1 MANLRN
7 TVVTGSLRLASH
19 GAGMVRTDANGT
31 ISTAAMTAG
40 DLPSHN
46 HDDRYYT
53 ESEINSLLSGKQDAA
68 TAITTS
74 NIGSQSV
81 NYANSAGT
89 AGQVSGISVS
99 SSQMQYLKNTLDST
113 SLPYTCDIYVDG
125 DANTYYPVHFIWGD
139 QDVWRRIVIKR
150 GYSEEAP
157 WDPIGTGV
165 HHGGLLL
172 DWEGNFGGWGGA
184 EYSDRLRVFN
194 ESYTNVCADMFIY
207 THSMGYVFM
216 LRGGH
221 ALYHISSDQPI
232 RGYHQTGTPDIA
244 YNTSTLFYD
253 HSNVGYRVYAPAPV
267 TSINSSRIDGLRT
280 KKQSLFDGRYL
291 QTLSVSGTN
300 LSISGGNSVTLPTGG
315 ISQSTADGLYVKKN
329 TWDGNLYLHTD
340 GRIYGTIF
348 YDANNDGYFVDP
360 SNESKLYR
368 LNVGGSSHTHENN
381 EAVIKFKNTVD
392 QHNYIV
398 SESSSWNAWNQWIRY
413 IGSYNTWRIGTYD
426 EAQESGASV
435 WRLAGRN
442 RSSNGELNYI
452 VAGPRGAWGS
462 DDRVILY
469 NPYARYDGGSY
480 NGDGT
485 HHALLPENK
494 WWNSKYFSSNGDI
507 YGTRFLD
514 SNDGNYYVD
523 PNSNSYLSRL
533 RVADASNGVS
543 LSVGNGSTH
552 GVYTLDNAR
561 KYLVVAADYYPH
573 MAIVASG
580 SNNTTHGAVLS
591 FVGSEGGSF
600 RQWNLGISNNNPFL
614 FSIGY
619 NRTTDPN
626 PHYGVGDGWSG
637 DDNNHARLSIDRDG
651 NTKIRG
657 MLYVNGTSG
666 GISTGSAVLHAGN
679 YSSYALPLSGGTLS
693 GNLNAWSGIVSLN
706 RINFTTTAGSQASD
720 PYCIRWIDENS
731 ARGAGLSWLEFQL
744 NDDSNEEIRIYGN
757 SCVGHGCG
765 PISDNLYHRF
775 RADGYAWHAGTL
787 QADGDMRAPIFYD
800 SNDTTYYMDYNS
812 TTSGVLR
819 GNLIFNDYGAGVVGT
834 YTSTRYQGV
843 FAMGNAY
850 KLPIDGTST
859 GNLYGIAWTHTNVG
873 GQSKSGLDH
882 QALFMMNGIT
892 QTAIGTGIWTNGL
905 ITTTSHGTSANWN
918 TAYGWGNH
926 ASAGY
931 QAASTAITTSN
942 IGSQSVN
949 YAGSAGNA
957 DTVDGYHESAFWR
970 NGQDRTIGVLRFS
983 GEGGNSGNAAHA
995 YAIFQEGGDWSHPYP
1010 DLRIA
1015 FHTGIKLGAHSSYNG
1030 IRFYTDYD
1038 MSGQVMSVNNG
1049 SDPLGGGNVYVNN
1062 SLQAGSSLRAPIFYD
1077 SDNTAYYLDP
1087 NSTTSAIFRGSVGL
1101 NNTSPINSNWGN
1113 ASNTTQLSIYG
1124 SNYGLIN
1131 LRGDNGGTARTF
1143 SMGVGD
1149 QQFYMC
1155 YDNTAGRHNITVN
1168 SSGHVSIAVDVRAP
1182 IFYDSNDTNYY
1193 LDPNSAGTALRIN
1206 GGIVSTAGNG
1216 AVLLKH
1222 ENSEANAWI
1231 FRENAANWGLFW
1243 FNAGSQS
1250 GQTIGSYTTVGAELF
1265 GMNNAVTGF
1274 NPNSAWSGTDS
1285 STRAAWM
1292 LSNYSGYLWTQGT
1305 QYSQTDMRAPIFY
1318 DSANTGYYGDFA
1330 STSRMNIIRAD
1341 KVRGDTNGD
1350 MGSSGWW
1357 AHDPYGYG
1365 WGQPHGSFRSLEVS
1379 SSGNFSTEPAMFR
1392 IHQWG
1397 SGAAEF
1403 WKPQGTILYLRE
1415 TPGGG
1420 SSWFTKFEVQGSL
1433 QSNNLLFPNGFQI
1446 TQGGS
1451 NYGVFNSWVRL
1462 DGHYGFYS
1470 GTNSAHLYPNNN
1482 SYGAWKISGERN
1494 GWRGL
1499 HFGEGTGITL
1509 MMNEGEFGFHRE
1521 GVGWVGR
1528 FTSGTGHFNISGN
1541 ATTATTATTAN
1552 VSKKIQSDYQEW
1564 DFGWG
1569 SHTVTT
1575 PMSISIWDNY
1585 TQGGA
1590 PSGYGTIVDM
1600 YGLSGHQQD
1609 QFYFYQGNILHRY
1622 GWYGNNNWNGWYNV
1636 LTSNSHPYPSNMN
1649 QYVRTS
1655 DAPTFN
1661 GIYTNDWFRANG
1673 CTGLYFQSYGYGLR
1687 APECEGNSYGNVA
1700 TYGTGRN
1707 GWSGYGIGSQFVIM
1721 GRVGTDLGLHDNN
1734 YGWGWYWHTGNRS
1747 LGIGESTTSS
1757 SYKLYVTG
1765 AIYAT
1770 GDIVAFSDKRKKTDI
1785 ITIED
1790 ALSKVKDMRGVFY
1803 TKIDEAHKGRQVGVI
1818 AQEMNEVLPEA
1829 VTYAAD
1835 VDEYGVKYGNIVGVL
1850 IEAIKEQQKQIEE
1863 LKAKLA

>member
-1 MANLRN
+1 MANLKN

-19 GAGMVRTDANGT
+19 GAGIVRTSANGT

-74 NIGSQSV
+74 NIGS
-81 NYANSAGT
+81 YAMLSSGGTLSGTLTIGT
-89 AGQVSGISVS
+89 AGSTSQTRALRIVNTGANPSSFGSYAGSWRSALEIWDNNSATMLFLTSPDGSNYNYSIIKSVGAGLVIDVGSSGATNAITISTAGVVNAPQGLQVGGNSVVSTAGGQTIAGTTYFSGGESLNLYGIRGRFANEYIHLYNKVGIGHPSGWGQGEGNTPGYGLSTYGGVVIAYGNNATSQFQGHLRIDRNWGLGDYGAEQFTIRGTHPSIALRSTHNNNVWLIHNDDTVSFYYGGGVDSNNWSRRFFIPTDGNIWMSWAGDYISNLLAAKQNASTAITTSNIGSQSVSYASSAGNSDTTSQRDFNYLSTRQINQGSFRTYHVGTFSAAGTQARRFLIGKIGIDYNDWNSVGLFEVEIAEQYFSAGQRKRYVVNYGYGSVNSIHLVESNGIGSNNADVVIEGPTQISGDHYVLSVYVRVKYYATYTCLVRTTRSASTSNPPGIGQATVFTDSSAENIADFSVDSTVYLTSGTSGIAATAFYD
-99 SSQMQYLKNTLDST
+99 SQDTGYYVDPNST
-113 SLPYTCDIYVDG
+113 SNLAASYIGRVLINYDG
-125 DANTYYPVHFIWGD
+125 TDTWFRMQSGNRMRVTTTGGNDFIIPNTGNITFN
-139 QDVWRRIVIKR
+139 
-150 GYSEEAP
+150 
-157 WDPIGTGV
+157 GT
-165 HHGGLLL
+165 
-172 DWEGNFGGWGGA
+172 
-184 EYSDRLRVFN
+184 
-194 ESYTNVCADMFIY
+194 
-207 THSMGYVFM
+207 
-216 LRGGH
+216 
-221 ALYHISSDQPI
+221 
-232 RGYHQTGTPDIA
+232 
-244 YNTSTLFYD
+244 TLATREWVQ
-253 HSNVGYRVYAPAPV
+253 SQGYR
-267 TSINSSRIDGLRT
+267 TTDSDN
-280 KKQSLFDGRYL
+280 
-291 QTLSVSGTN
+291 QTLSVSGTT
-300 LSISGGNSVTLPTGG
+300 LTISGGNSVTLPTGG
-315 ISQSTADGLYVKKN
+315 ISQGDADARYLRYTGAELVEGNYFYFRSNRGSYLGGLDSATLQVYATGGNSAFMSFHRSGSYAVN
-329 TWDGNLYLHTD
+329 FGLDADNQMRIGGWSAASNRWVLDMDGN
-340 GRIYGTIF
+340 
-348 YDANNDGYFVDP
+348 
-360 SNESKLYR
+360 
-368 LNVGGSSHTHENN
+368 
-381 EAVIKFKNTVD
+381 NTV
-392 QHNYIV
+392 
-398 SESSSWNAWNQWIRY
+398 A
-413 IGSYNTWRIGTYD
+413 
-426 EAQESGASV
+426 
-435 WRLAGRN
+435 
-442 RSSNGELNYI
+442 
-452 VAGPRGAWGS
+452 
-462 DDRVILY
+462 
-469 NPYARYDGGSY
+469 
-480 NGDGT
+480 
-485 HHALLPENK
+485 
-494 WWNSKYFSSNGDI
+494 
-507 YGTRFLD
+507 
-514 SNDGNYYVD
+514 
-523 PNSNSYLSRL
+523 
-533 RVADASNGVS
+533 
-543 LSVGNGSTH
+543 
-552 GVYTLDNAR
+552 
-561 KYLVVAADYYPH
+561 
-573 MAIVASG
+573 
-580 SNNTTHGAVLS
+580 
-591 FVGSEGGSF
+591 GSF
-600 RQWNLGISNNNPFL
+600 
-614 FSIGY
+614 
-619 NRTTDPN
+619 
-626 PHYGVGDGWSG
+626 
-637 DDNNHARLSIDRDG
+637 
-651 NTKIRG
+651 
-657 MLYVNGTSG
+657 
-666 GISTGSAVLHAGN
+666 
-679 YSSYALPLSGGTLS
+679 
-693 GNLNAWSGIVSLN
+693 
-706 RINFTTTAGSQASD
+706 
-720 PYCIRWIDENS
+720 
-731 ARGAGLSWLEFQL
+731 
-744 NDDSNEEIRIYGN
+744 
-757 SCVGHGCG
+757 
-765 PISDNLYHRF
+765 
-775 RADGYAWHAGTL
+775 
-787 QADGDMRAPIFYD
+787 RAPIFYD

>member
-157 WDPIGTGV
+157 WDPVGTGV

-800 SNDTTYYMDYNS
+800 SNDTTYYGDFNGTSRFYQAIVFGDSSRYSAVS
-812 TTSGVLR
+812 TTINGT
-819 GNLIFNDYGAGVVGT
+819 GAGDKLIFY
-834 YTSTRYQGV
+834 
-843 FAMGNAY
+843 
-850 KLPIDGTST
+850 
-859 GNLYGIAWTHTNVG
+859 
-873 GQSKSGLDH
+873 
-882 QALFMMNGIT
+882 
-892 QTAIGTGIWTNGL
+892 
-905 ITTTSHGTSANWN
+905 
-918 TAYGWGNH
+918 
-926 ASAGY
+926 
-931 QAASTAITTSN
+931 
-942 IGSQSVN
+942 
-949 YAGSAGNA
+949 
-957 DTVDGYHESAFWR
+957 
-970 NGQDRTIGVLRFS
+970 
-983 GEGGNSGNAAHA
+983 
-995 YAIFQEGGDWSHPYP
+995 
-1010 DLRIA
+1010 
-1015 FHTGIKLGAHSSYNG
+1015 
-1030 IRFYTDYD
+1030 
-1038 MSGQVMSVNNG
+1038 
-1049 SDPLGGGNVYVNN
+1049 
-1062 SLQAGSSLRAPIFYD
+1062 
-1077 SDNTAYYLDP
+1077 
-1087 NSTTSAIFRGSVGL
+1087 
-1101 NNTSPINSNWGN
+1101 GN
-1113 ASNTTQLSIYG
+1113 ASNYDARVLVGTDYDFIFKSQG
-1124 SNYGLIN
+1124 SPSNKGMFRFYSGNNASLALEIRADQN
-1131 LRGDNGGTARTF
+1131 VYAPATVYAAAYRGNANVGGTGEATWHPAGAYIGSTMWQYGDMYKNNTPIYNLGYLGMTGGHNTPIDITGAAHKYVTINPGNGYEAMVRYIGGSGSSWYVGKRTSSQLIGTESF
-1143 SMGVGD
+1143 HLYSEAAGATVFGVNPSGVAIASGD
-1149 QQFYMC
+1149 M
-1155 YDNTAGRHNITVN
+1155 
-1168 SSGHVSIAVDVRAP
+1168 RAP
-1182 IFYDSNDTNYY
+1182 IFYDSNDTSYY
-1193 LDPNSAGTALRIN
+1193 LDPNGESNLWRFTAASMTRNAINYLSINSPYSTRAGQSSHYLN
-1206 GGIVSTAGNG
+1206 GTMGWGTTDFNTIFSNWGSGYIDTWSSPGNAPGGSSHYVGLQGLHYNFQNSSQAYGFQMACAG
-1216 AVLLKH
+1216 
-1222 ENSEANAWI
+1222 EANNRFFWRSAWPNI
-1231 FRENAANWGLFW
+1231 RSWVEMIH
-1243 FNAGSQS
+1243 S
-1250 GQTIGSYTTVGAELF
+1250 GNIGSYTI
-1265 GMNNAVTGF
+1265 
-1274 NPNSAWSGTDS
+1274 PSG
-1285 STRAAWM
+1285 
-1292 LSNYSGYLWTQGT
+1292 G
-1305 QYSQTDMRAPIFY
+1305 
-1318 DSANTGYYGDFA
+1318 
-1330 STSRMNIIRAD
+1330 
-1341 KVRGDTNGD
+1341 
-1350 MGSSGWW
+1350 GW
-1357 AHDPYGYG
+1357 Y
-1365 WGQPHGSFRSLEVS
+1365 
-1379 SSGNFSTEPAMFR
+1379 
-1392 IHQWG
+1392 G
-1397 SGAAEF
+1397 SGLPGYRWNGYSVSGGEIVFGDGLPNAG
-1403 WKPQGTILYLRE
+1403 QMGILIDGAYVAGENNGYWSMDGSNTWSSRRGWYWDGSYLN
-1415 TPGGG
+1415 
-1420 SSWFTKFEVQGSL
+1420 FTTNSPISL
-1433 QSNNLLFPNGFQI
+1433 FTTLRLANGFEIQ
-1446 TQGGS
+1446 QGGS

-1470 GTNSAHLYPNNN
+1470 GTNGAHLYPNNN
-1482 SYGAWKISGERN
+1482 SYGAWKIVGERN

-1541 ATTATTATTAN
+1541 AATATTATNVAWSGVTSKPAGWLDETNLIQTREPSATAFPSGFYQSYLGSGNPTGTWFNFIN
-1552 VSKKIQSDYQEW
+1552 VRHSNPGNGHGYQI
-1564 DFGWG
+1564 G
-1569 SHTVTT
+1569 
-1575 PMSISIWDNY
+1575 MSYYDSNLWFRSY
-1585 TQGGA
+1585 QGGTSPTFA
-1590 PSGYGTIVDM
+1590 GWSRALGTQTD
-1600 YGLSGHQQD
+1600 
-1609 QFYFYQGNILHRY
+1609 
-1622 GWYGNNNWNGWYNV
+1622 
-1636 LTSNSHPYPSNMN
+1636 PYPSNMN
-1649 QYVRTS
+1649 QYVRTFDS
-1655 DAPTFN
+1655 VTFGGATLNGQVYISRHIDANTAWGN
-1661 GIYTNDWFRANG
+1661 CG
-1673 CTGLYFQSYGYGLR
+1673 CTTIF
-1687 APECEGNSYGNVA
+1687 V
-1700 TYGTGRN
+1700 
-1707 GWSGYGIGSQFVIM
+1707 GWSTGKVI
-1721 GRVGTDLGLHDNN
+1721 LGNGDTGGHDWSNDRPSNSIVSTMNHYFYNN
-1734 YGWGWYWHTGNRS
+1734 
-1747 LGIGESTTSS
+1747 
-1757 SYKLYVTG
+1757 
-1765 AIYAT
+1765 IYARE
-1770 GDIVAFSDKRKKTDI
+1770 DIVAFWSDARLKTNVKP
-1785 ITIED
+1785 IEN
-1790 ALSKVKDMRGVFY
+1790 ALEKINKIGGYFY
-1803 TKIDEAHKGRQVGVI
+1803 TPNQLALDIDATKDTSERVGVM
-1818 AQEMNEVLPEA
+1818 AQEIEEVLPH
-1829 VTYAAD
+1829 V
-1835 VDEYGVKYGNIVGVL
+1835 VKPAPFNKNYKTVQYEKLVPLL
-1850 IEAIKEQQKQIEE
+1850 IQAIKEQQKQIEE